1 MSPSLEQIL
10 HEKYPALFADKDKPP
25 TESLMCFGCEC
36 EDGWFGIIEAMCRT
50 LSSYTESYGANFKF
64 IQIKE
69 KFGGLRVYSSGGDG
83 YCDGVVDMAE
93 SISYR
98 TCEKCG
104 DQGSKYHRGL
114 KTLCERHA
122 EELGYS
128 KKDDEA

>member
-1 MSPSLEQIL
+1 MNPHLEKIL

-36 EDGWFGIIEAMCRT
+36 DDGWFDIIESMCRT
-50 LSSYTESYGANFKF
+50 LSNYTKNYGFLKF
-64 IQIKE
+64 VQIKE

-93 SISYR
+93 SMSFR
-98 TCEKCG
+98 TCERCG
-104 DQGSKYHRGL
+104 NPSSKHHKGL
-114 KTLCERHA
+114 KALCERHA

-128 KKDDEA
+128 GKDEEA